1 VAQAT
6 TLRRL
11 LDADILVHLP
21 RITDL
26 SDAASREA
34 SIEHALDK
42 MLADWEGLA
51 FELAPWKNTGT
62 YILKGEDAAG
72 AARGPFTGMRC
83 SYS

>member
-42 MLADWEGLA
+42 MLADWVGILHSIHLQPPDWAA
-51 FELAPWKNTGT
+51 FYNPTSNQSNATHPST
-62 YILKGEDAAG
+62 
-72 AARGPFTGMRC
+72 
-83 SYS
+83 